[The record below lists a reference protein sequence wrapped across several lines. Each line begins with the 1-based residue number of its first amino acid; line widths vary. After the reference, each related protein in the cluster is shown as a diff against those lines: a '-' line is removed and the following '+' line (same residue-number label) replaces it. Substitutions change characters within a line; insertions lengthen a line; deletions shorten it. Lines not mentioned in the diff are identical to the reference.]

1 MSLLAAMM
9 GAAAW
14 AAPLVDR
21 DPTRLDL
28 TGDFKSFGVAFLP
41 YDHTLLMPEDP
52 QASATWDL
60 RLKLEG
66 RAVAGPVTLA
76 LTAHQAT
83 TAIAP
88 AGDPRAGSGGAGV
101 GGTAPQL
108 VDLDAA
114 LIDGDDLSLRTRTDR
129 LSVAATL
136 PHLRLTLGRQPVT
149 FGRALLFTPLDLV
162 NPFQPTVIDSEYKP
176 GVDAARL
183 DGFLGTATQLTLVA
197 AWAGEMSATGIV
209 AAFYGSR
216 PVGAWDL
223 GLLLGDFRGDAV
235 GGVSASGGL
244 GPVAM
249 RAEASLTLPER
260 LEEGDAADDTYV
272 RAVLGGDWMAT
283 PTLSLSAEVY
293 RQGNGAADP
302 ADYLRQAQ
310 DPRYARGELW
320 ALGRWYA
327 GGGLSW
333 QSAPRLGLSAFS
345 LVNLADGSAMLG
357 PGLSWSVADEAALT
371 AGAWIGAGERPGE
384 VSEGALV
391 AAALAGEDP
400 LSLIPVSSEFGLV
413 PTAVNVALKVYF

>member
-1 MSLLAAMM
+1 VSLLAAMV

-28 TGDFKSFGVAFLP
+28 TGDFKSFGVALLP
-41 YDHTLLMPEDP
+41 YENSLLMPDDP
-52 QASATWDL
+52 QASASWDL

-66 RAVAGPVTLA
+66 RTVVGPVELA

-88 AGDPRAGSGGAGV
+88 PGDPRAGSGSTGV

-108 VDLDAA
+108 VDLDAD
-114 LIDGDDLSLRTRTDR
+114 LIGGDDLSLRTRTDR
-129 LSVAATL
+129 LSIAATV
-136 PHLRLTLGRQPVT
+136 PHLRLTLGRQPIT

-183 DGFLGTATQLTLVA
+183 DGFWGTATQLTLVT
-197 AWAGEMSATGIV
+197 AWAGEASAAGIV
-209 AAFYGSR
+209 AAFYGSQ
-216 PVGAWDL
+216 PVGSWDL

-235 GGVSASGGL
+235 GGLSLSGGL
-244 GPVAM
+244 GPVAV
-249 RAEASLTLPER
+249 RAEGSGTLPNR
-260 LEEGDAADDTYV
+260 LGDENVAGDAYV

-293 RQGNGAADP
+293 HQGNGAGDP
-302 ADYLRQAQ
+302 SDYLQQAV

-320 ALGRWYA
+320 LLGRWYA
-327 GGGLSW
+327 GAGLSW
-333 QSAPRLGLSAFS
+333 QTAPRLAMSAFS
-345 LVNLADGSAMLG
+345 LVNLADGSTMLG
-357 PGLSWSVADEAALT
+357 PGLSWSVADEASLT
-371 AGAWIGAGERPGE
+371 AGAWIGLGERPGE
-384 VSEGALV
+384 VSEADLL
-391 AAALAGEDP
+391 AAAMAGEDP
-400 LSLIPVSSEFGLV
+400 LGLIPVATEFGMA